1 MRYLLGITLQI
12 GDVFHMKSNEA
23 FVMPQSDI
31 FFYNPSLQA
40 QKMFFYPI
48 CLGHYYY
55 KPNYHLTRN
64 SYDSFLL
71 MYILHGECT
80 IVTSGKKYAAATGQL
95 IFLDCYQA
103 HEYYT
108 CKGWECLWFHFDG
121 PLAREYYNSI
131 TTSFGPVISHPN
143 PYYIERDIKKV
154 LNIFTENQIVKEA
167 LISSYI
173 TNLLTELLV
182 SISEN
187 NAATGYSQII
197 DSIASYINEHPE
209 EDLNLNR
216 LASLANLSP
225 YYFARTFKKETGKA
239 PHEYVISSRI
249 NSAKF
254 YLKTTQ
260 LSVEEIGLSLGFPTA
275 SSFCASFRKHLG
287 VSPLKYRCSASE

>member
-1 MRYLLGITLQI
+1 
-12 GDVFHMKSNEA
+12 MKSNEA
-23 FVMPQSDI
+23 LVKPQSDI

-55 KPNYHLTRN
+55 EPNYHLIRN

-71 MYILHGECT
+71 MYITHGECT
-80 IVTSGKKYAAATGQL
+80 VVTTSKQYTVTSGQL
-95 IFLDCYQA
+95 VFIDCYQV
-103 HEYYT
+103 HEYGSS
-108 CKGWECLWFHFDG
+108 KAWECLWIHIDG
-121 PLAREYYNSI
+121 LLAREYYNAI
-131 TTSFGPVISHPN
+131 TSVSGPVIYHANS
-143 PYYIERDIKKV
+143 YTIERDMKKI
-154 LNIFTENQIVKEA
+154 LTIFTENQIVNEA

-173 TNLLTELLV
+173 TDILTSLLV

-187 NAATGYSQII
+187 NARSDHSDII
-197 DSIASYINEHPE
+197 DRVTSYINEHPG
-209 EDLNLNR
+209 EDLNLVR

-225 YYFARTFKKETGKA
+225 YYFARVFKKETGKT

-254 YLKTTQ
+254 YLKTSQ
-260 LSVEEIGLSLGFPTA
+260 LSIEEIGLSLGFPSA

-287 VSPLKYRCSASE
+287 ITPLKYRNSSTI